1 MNSRRVGLSR
11 VFFLSVLILAGTAG
25 QLHAGYRT
33 PALEAALQTS
43 GPEDELRVI
52 VRFAQRADLESS
64 RHMPR
69 PLRRSSMIREMQA
82 TAEHAQQD
90 VRTLLEKKATR
101 EVKSLWAANAVVLQ
115 ARPEVIYELSGHPH
129 VESIQLDR
137 AVHKNEILLQS
148 FAPPEANIIQI
159 GANDLWPLG
168 HHGQGAVVALMDTG
182 ADINHPDLAGTWR
195 GGTNSWLDPY
205 NVHPLLPF
213 DDDGHGTGVLGI
225 MVGGDFS
232 GSTIGAAPLAK
243 WIAAKMFNDDGFTF
257 YSVIHQVFQW
267 FLDPDG
273 DPDTDDAPD
282 VVNGSW
288 GFEDPALVNQ
298 CFNVFPADFQP
309 EIDALNAAG
318 IAVVFAA
325 GNAGPNAATSI
336 SPANYPGVIAVGAV
350 NNQNPNNPNDIWVQT
365 ATAGSSRGP
374 SACDGRIY
382 PDVVA
387 PGVGIKTSDLSS
399 GGLPVYGS
407 GTGTSF
413 SAPHASGALALL
425 RSAFPG
431 ATLDQLKTALA
442 GSAADL
448 PANAPDGPDNAY
460 GNGLVDAQAAFNFLA
475 GLGLAAC
482 VQPDIDFS
490 ASPFPASPNQPV
502 TFTATASGGTLP
514 YTYDWDL
521 DNDGVTDCDTAQCTR
536 TYNAAFAGT
545 VRLTVTDSLGCAA
558 TVFIANG
565 WAACTPIS
573 VGFSVSPS
581 APKTGQT
588 VTFTSSVTGGTFPF
602 TYQWDLDADG
612 LADCTSPTCT
622 KTYSAA
628 FNGNVTLSVAD
639 RYGCQA
645 AVYSAPVSVAAAPSS
660 SGGGGGGGCFIRSAD
675 NFTLTGV
682 PAVLAIL
689 SITGVVWGA
698 VRNRRLNHRRPR

>member
-1 MNSRRVGLSR
+1 MSANRISWFRGI
-11 VFFLSVLILAGTAG
+11 FLAALILTCTAG
-25 QLHAGYRT
+25 QLHADLRT
-33 PALEAALQTS
+33 PALETALQTS
-43 GPEDELRVI
+43 GPEDEIRVI
-52 VRFAQRADLESS
+52 VKFSQRADIESL

-69 PLRRSSMIREMQA
+69 PLRRSSMIREMKA
-82 TAEHAQQD
+82 TAEHGQRDA
-90 VRTLLEKKATR
+90 RLLLEKKAIKD
-101 EVKSLWAANAVVLQ
+101 VKTLWGVNAVALQ
-115 ARPEVIYELSGHPH
+115 ARPEVIYELSGHPN

-148 FAPPEANIIQI
+148 FAPPQPNIAQV
-159 GANDLWPLG
+159 GASDLWPLG
-168 HHGQGAVVALMDTG
+168 YHGQGAVVALMDTG
-182 ADINHPDLAGTWR
+182 ADVNHPDLAGRWR

-267 FLDPDG
+267 FLDPDD

-288 GFEDPALVNQ
+288 GFEDPTLVGQ
-298 CFNVFPADFQP
+298 CVNVFPADFQP

-325 GNAGPNAATSI
+325 GNAGPNPATSI

-350 NNQNPNNPNDIWVQT
+350 NSQNDIWVQT
-365 ATAGSSRGP
+365 ATTGSGRGP

-387 PGVGIKTSDLSS
+387 PGVGVKTSDLSF
-399 GGLPVYGS
+399 GGLPNYAS

-425 RSAFPG
+425 RSAFPA
-431 ATLDQLKTALA
+431 ATLGQLKAALT
-442 GSAADL
+442 GSAVDL
-448 PANAPDGPDNAY
+448 PASAPDGPDNAY
-460 GNGLVDAQAAFNFLA
+460 GNGLVDAQAAFNFLS
-475 GLGLAAC
+475 GLGLAPC
-482 VQPDIDFS
+482 VRPDIDFS
-490 ASPFPASPNQPV
+490 ASPFPATPNQPV
-502 TFTATASGGTLP
+502 TFTATVSGGTLP
-514 YTYDWDL
+514 YTFAWDL
-521 DNDGVTDCDTAQCTR
+521 DGDGATDCDTVQCTR
-536 TYNAAFAGT
+536 IYSAAFAGT
-545 VRLTVTDSLGCAA
+545 VRLTATDSLGCEA
-558 TVFIANG
+558 TVFIENG

-573 VGFSVSPS
+573 VGFTVSPS
-581 APKTGQT
+581 SPVTGQT

-602 TYQWDLDADG
+602 TYEWDLDADG
-612 LADCTSPTCT
+612 LVDCTTATCT
-622 KTYSAA
+622 KAYGAA
-628 FNGNVTLSVAD
+628 FNGNVTLAVTD

-645 AVYSAPVSVAAAPSS
+645 AAFSAPVSVAAAPPS
-660 SGGGGGGGCFIRSAD
+660 SGGGGGGGGVCFMSAAALD
-675 NFTLTGV
+675 IAEGHPNAIVALI
-682 PAVLAIL
+682 LAGMAL
-689 SITGVVWGA
+689 A
-698 VRNRRLNHRRPR
+698 AFRHRKR